1 VGGQVLPAD
10 RPQDR
15 DGSSLRLDREAGDES
30 EESREE
36 EPRSERSLRRARS
49 AIRRYCQAN
58 LLDTLWSF
66 TYAKRGGEW
75 DRDLVRRQ
83 VAMFFR
89 RMRRRYGPFPY
100 VWALELH
107 PGGHG
112 WHVHVALR
120 GFWPHAVL
128 TEMWGHGIVEF
139 SRREHVGP
147 EETGSCSGARLAA
160 YIAKNLASYVAKEL
174 EAGRGRHA
182 YDVSQGFQPQ
192 VEDLLGESDDGLRD
206 LLVQRFDGELW
217 QAEWRSEDGEDWR
230 GPLVRWWVWS
240 VG

>member
-1 VGGQVLPAD
+1 MDGVLE
-10 RPQDR
+10 
-15 DGSSLRLDREAGDES
+15 LGDPEV
-30 EESREE
+30 
-36 EPRSERSLRRARS
+36 RSDRSLRRARTK
-49 AIRRYCQAN
+49 IRRYCQAN
-58 LLDTLWSF
+58 RLDTLWTF
-66 TYAKRGGEW
+66 TYAKQGGER
-75 DRDLVRRQ
+75 DRDVVQRQ

-89 RMRRRYGPFPY
+89 RMRLKYGPLPY

-139 SRREHVGP
+139 SRRKHVGP
-147 EETGSCSGARLAA
+147 GETGSCSGARLAA
-160 YIAKNLASYVAKEL
+160 YIAKSLAGYVAKEL

-182 YDVSQGFQPQ
+182 YDVGQGFQPQ

-206 LLVQRFDGELW
+206 LLVQRFGGQLW

-230 GPLVRWWVWS
+230 GPLVRWWGWS